1 MSEYTH
7 IVRLEQI
14 SNPANFVESKTNKPK
29 NRTKRLYDNYRAA
42 NGLIDWEYHERFDSF
57 NGVPE
62 SDIRLVVLARVYTKT
77 F

>member
-14 SNPANFVESKTNKPK
+14 SNPANIVESKTSKPTD
-29 NRTKRLYDNYRAA
+29 RTRRLYDNYRAV
-42 NGLIDWEYHERFDSF
+42 NGLIDWEYHERFESF
-57 NGVPE
+57 KGVPE
-62 SDIRLVVLARVYTKT
+62 SDIRIVSFARVYTKT